1 MLKFCLG
8 LILVILAA
16 SIHPLTLS
24 ANPGGRDFPSLHITS
39 ELHPFEQEREYW
51 HGGTLS
57 LMSEN
62 DEWNFHDEEIL
73 IRGRGNTTWWYAP
86 TKRPLRLRFETPR
99 AMFGLEPHR
108 DWILLANAFDA
119 SLLRTHFIFY
129 FAAHLGDTTNYVPR
143 TQFVH
148 LYVNGEYKGVY
159 QLTDE
164 RDNGPGRGNVRVH
177 EDPNISEYWL
187 EMDMRTTDYFNIN
200 GLYYDIRM
208 PSGSSLTDAHI
219 DYAHGFMLDVSYAI
233 RSRNWE
239 RINRLVCITSFVD
252 FYIVQEWSKELDIFF
267 SSVFMQ
273 ILGQGEDRRLVLG
286 PFWDF
291 DNSFASNN
299 FAPWGITIEPVGEL
313 WAQRHYWFGNLMR
326 MQEFRNLV
334 ALRWK
339 ETSDARDAALD
350 NLGYM
355 IVSYQQSFERNFA
368 AVPMDRYSI
377 GVSRSPRVQEIGAD
391 WVMQVEYL
399 IYFASRRA
407 SWLCEYFAYLPS
419 SRFSDVHPLDWFYP
433 YVMGVYD
440 TGALTGHVGNVF
452 SPNKLVRH
460 GEFLHI
466 LSFIYDRLLRIDEQ
480 TGLPKAVNIGGLFE
494 NFNCYEHLTRLDM
507 ALVLY
512 NMALLTGTQLT
523 YESEIVF
530 DDVGYLPPQKIRAIN
545 GLRTARIMSGR
556 QVDIFDPRGTVTRA
570 EAATVVVRF
579 MALTWTR

>member
-16 SIHPLTLS
+16 STHPLTLS
-24 ANPGGRDFPSLHITS
+24 ANPVERDFPSLHITS
-39 ELHPFEQEREYW
+39 ELHPFEQEREFW

-62 DEWNFHDEEIL
+62 DEWNFHDEEVL

-86 TKRPLRLRFETPR
+86 TKRPLRLRFETTR
-99 AMFGLEPHR
+99 TRFGLEPHR

-119 SLLRTHFIFY
+119 SLLRTHLTFY
-129 FAAHLGDTTNYVPR
+129 FAAQLGNTTNFVPR

-164 RDNGPGRGNVRVH
+164 RDNGPGRSNVSVH
-177 EDPNISEYWL
+177 PDPMLSEYWL

-208 PSGSSLTDAHI
+208 PSGNSLTDAHI
-219 DYAHGFMLDVSYAI
+219 DYAHGFLLDVSYAI
-233 RSRNWE
+233 RARNWE

-252 FYIVQEWSKELDIFF
+252 FYIVQEWSKELDVFF

-299 FAPWGITIEPVGEL
+299 FEHWGVTTEPYGEH

-334 ALRWK
+334 ALRWE
-339 ETSDARDAALD
+339 ETSPARNAAIT
-350 NLGYM
+350 NLEQKLAKYC
-355 IVSYQQSFERNFA
+355 QAFERNFT
-368 AVPMDRYSI
+368 AVPMYRYSLT
-377 GVSRSPRVQEIGAD
+377 VSRSPMVRQIGSNWA
-391 WVMQVEYL
+391 MQVEYL

-407 SWLCEYFAYLPS
+407 SWLDEYFAYLPP

-433 YVMGVYD
+433 YVMRIYNTGV
-440 TGALTGHVGNVF
+440 LTGYVGNVF
-452 SPNKLVRH
+452 SPNIPVKRA
-460 GEFLHI
+460 EFLHV
-466 LSFIYDRLLRIDEQ
+466 LSNICCKLE
-480 TGLPKAVNIGGLFE
+480 TVLPKAVNTGHLFD
-494 NFNCYEHLTRLDM
+494 NFCCYEQLTRKDM
-507 ALVLY
+507 ALILY
-512 NMALLTGTQLT
+512 DVALEMGVRFV
-523 YESEIVF
+523 YDGEVVFYDIES
-530 DDVGYLPPQKIRAIN
+530 LPPQSIRAIN
-545 GLRTARIMSGR
+545 ALRLARIMSGR
-556 QVDIFDPRGTVTRA
+556 QRDVFDPFGNVTRA
-570 EAATVVVRF
+570 EAATVIVRMMNF
-579 MALTWTR
+579 I